1 VENPTE
7 AIALEAAMT
16 LIQLLFSFQ
25 GRINRT
31 KFWLGFLI
39 YFLVSVAWFSAGALF
54 YLMWQRPDH
63 ETFWD
68 VAPFVLIVA
77 IIGLLVALYW
87 LLAVGTKRLHDRAKS
102 GTWMIAFLLPAW
114 VLNLSSEF
122 VDQSAIAGKYWI
134 SFVLLTAANAF
145 LVWGLVELGLMRGM
159 TGVNRYGDD
168 PLAPS

>member
-1 VENPTE
+1 
-7 AIALEAAMT
+7 MT

-39 YFLVSVAWFSAGALF
+39 YFLATVAWYSAGIFF

-63 ETFWD
+63 ETFGI
-68 VAPFVLIVA
+68 VAPFALIVA
-77 IIGLLVALYW
+77 LIGLLVALFW
-87 LLAVGTKRLHDRAKS
+87 LLALGTKRLHDRAKS

-122 VDQSAIAGKYWI
+122 VDESAIADKYWI
-134 SFVLLTAANAF
+134 SLALLIAESAFV
-145 LVWGLVELGLMRGM
+145 VWGLVELGLLPGM
-159 TGVNRYGDD
+159 TGGNRYGEDT
-168 PLAPS
+168 LASSQG